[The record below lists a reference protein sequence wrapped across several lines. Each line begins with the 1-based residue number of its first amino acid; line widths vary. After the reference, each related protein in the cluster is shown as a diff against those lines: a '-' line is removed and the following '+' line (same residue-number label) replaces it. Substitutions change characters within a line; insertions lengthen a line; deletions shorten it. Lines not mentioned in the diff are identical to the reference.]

1 MTDAVERIMEQ
12 DTETTEYLTFGEA
25 LKSAR
30 EFTREEAAHM
40 NTRKSLSGTVVWC
53 DRGIKKC
60 MLMCRE
66 KGSLK
71 KVFSEPLS
79 VRLSKNLYAGDIVS
93 FRFGLDGERVY
104 AAEVQKTGHVSVPD
118 TGIPINRNVF
128 VDNLTV
134 LRYGINNATGEI
146 CRKQGIG
153 REDLKK
159 MLLENGH
166 TLSDLTYIYIQKS
179 NDRFRI
185 FPRTSPIKGD
195 MQVDD
200 LGDFLVE
207 LDYLILGV
215 REENG
220 RFLTDE
226 HIVEKQL
233 TKEEEGKQRAAENLK
248 KSMRATGFRNLVIA
262 EIVALGFS
270 EKEAKDFV
278 KRHGLDKKVKN
289 VMDSFDIPEDHAET
303 MAKVLAKNYTE
314 KKMPEKQRPE
324 QTTEKLAANMK
335 AKAKLQMAGYTTKEA
350 KSLLNS
356 GGGQTAE

>member
-153 REDLKK
+153 REDL
-159 MLLENGH
+159 
-166 TLSDLTYIYIQKS
+166 
-179 NDRFRI
+179 RFRI

-226 HIVEKQL
+226 QIEEKQL
-233 TKEEEGKQRAAENLK
+233 KKEEEGKQRAAENLK